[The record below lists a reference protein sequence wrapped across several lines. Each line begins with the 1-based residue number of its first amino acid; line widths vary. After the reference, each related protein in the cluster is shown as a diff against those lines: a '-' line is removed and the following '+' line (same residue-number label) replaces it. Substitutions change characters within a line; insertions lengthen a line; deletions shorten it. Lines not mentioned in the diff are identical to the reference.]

1 MIYDYLLEASDV
13 FIRYAE
19 HMSMTE
25 YRALLLI
32 AKKGEATVSEVA
44 QFLDVPSST
53 ASRICDQLDARGT
66 ANYPGYALVEVVPSR
81 DRRQKL
87 LKVSSK
93 GKALFDDL
101 QELMLKPPEH
111 LKPAIRD

>member
-1 MIYDYLLEASDV
+1 MIYDYLLEASDI

-25 YRALLLI
+25 YRALLWI
-32 AKKGEATVSEVA
+32 AKKGEVTVSEVA

-53 ASRICDQLDARGT
+53 ASRICDQLDVKGVGKT
-66 ANYPGYALVEVVPSR
+66 PGYQLVEVVPSR
-81 DRRQKL
+81 DRRQKV
-87 LKVSSK
+87 LKVSPK
-93 GKALFDDL
+93 GEALFDDL
-101 QELMLKPPEH
+101 RELMLKPPEH